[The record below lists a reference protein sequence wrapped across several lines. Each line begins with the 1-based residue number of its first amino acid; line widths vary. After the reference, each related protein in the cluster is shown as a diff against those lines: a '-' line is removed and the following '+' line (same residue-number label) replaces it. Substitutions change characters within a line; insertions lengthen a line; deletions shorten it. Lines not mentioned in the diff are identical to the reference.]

1 MFMLKGIGVVSC
13 HLAVGKLELNADELI
28 AQLPVC
34 SRELLKPRNG
44 FSEQPWA

>member
-1 MFMLKGIGVVSC
+1 
-13 HLAVGKLELNADELI
+13 LAVGKLELNTDELI

-34 SRELLKPRNG
+34 SHEPLKPRNG